1 MAASLVGHVSR
12 HDAAIQRLDSELK
25 EIHAMIER
33 MDGNGPALGD
43 EASSLCMESR
53 EEILISSKKLEL
65 TVGTGLAQNA
75 AEEKMRKAIAA
86 TARLSMIF

>member
-1 MAASLVGHVSR
+1 
-12 HDAAIQRLDSELK
+12 
-25 EIHAMIER
+25 MIKGR
-33 MDGNGPALGD
+33 DGNGPALGD

-65 TVGTGLAQNA
+65 TVGTRLPQNA